1 MARKFDRYGR
11 NRQFRRNPTRSRKFF
26 PYRLPFQR
34 DFQLMSDKGTE
45 LSAATAS
52 RWREVVK
59 DVTSGKRGR
68 EYDSDEEH
76 GYYLKGL
83 RYTQTPIKNGRN
95 SALGAVGDSM
105 LGITLTRAAQGYLK
119 RDMMEIALRGAL
131 LTGAIAI

>member
-26 PYRLPFQR
+26 PYTLPFQH
-34 DFQLMSDKGTE
+34 DFRLLNNARTE
-45 LSAATAS
+45 LSAGAAS

-95 SALGAVGDSM
+95 SVLGAVGDSM